1 MVGDR
6 REGGRGDP
14 RGGELVP
21 RKPRGSGDRGRLGAV
36 RFDHS
41 AGPTWAAGFASEILR
56 GQRRQHRFEIGREAF
71 VFIGHSGVKPFGL
84 SPAFLARSGS
94 QNAVGAC
101 EHAREGRRREGR
113 LDDLL
118 RSAERLV
125 GNEWVST
132 YSSRW

>member
-41 AGPTWAAGFASEILR
+41 AVPTWAAGFASEILR

-71 VFIGHSGVKPFGL
+71 VFIGHSGAKPFGL

-94 QNAVGAC
+94 QKDRKSVVQGKGVSLRVVLGGA
-101 EHAREGRRREGR
+101 R
-113 LDDLL
+113 
-118 RSAERLV
+118 
-125 GNEWVST
+125 NIK
-132 YSSRW
+132 